1 MKLSDLQKLQASVIL
16 GHLGALAGLILCW
29 EPAWLGLSLATHLAF
44 LWLGH
49 DLYHHRYLSHRSF
62 EMPVWLQRI
71 CAVLGIY
78 CLFGTPIGIAATHVL
93 HHRHADTDADPHP
106 AREGWRAWCWTYSS
120 IKMRDRVTVAR
131 LSADPWLRFI
141 SKHYFKIY
149 FSTVFLACAVNPRLA
164 IYGFLVPA
172 VYAFFSNGLV
182 NVVCHRWG
190 YRRYATPDQSRNNLI
205 VNVALFFGGIALHN
219 THHSNP
225 KACYL
230 SRAWY
235 EIDLVG
241 CIANAIHRHT
251 LATKE
256 S

>member
-1 MKLSDLQKLQASVIL
+1 MKLSDLQKLQASVVVV
-16 GHLGALAGLILCW
+16 HVGAVCGLILWW
-29 EPAWLGLSLATHLAF
+29 EPEWLALALVMHLAF

-71 CAVLGIY
+71 CAVLGIF

-93 HHRHADTDADPHP
+93 HHRHADADADPHP
-106 AREGWRAWCWTYSS
+106 ARAGWRAWCWTYHG
-120 IKMRDRVTVAR
+120 MRARDRMTIAR

-141 SKHYFKIY
+141 GKHYFSIY
-149 FSTVFLACAVNPRLA
+149 FSTVFVAGVVDPRLA
-164 IYGFLVPA
+164 IYGFMAPA

-190 YRRYATPDQSRNNLI
+190 YRRYATPDSSRNNLL

-219 THHSNP
+219 THHAKPSD
-225 KACYL
+225 YRL
-230 SRAWY
+230 SRAW
-235 EIDLVG
+235 
-241 CIANAIHRHT
+241 
-251 LATKE
+251 
-256 S
+256 